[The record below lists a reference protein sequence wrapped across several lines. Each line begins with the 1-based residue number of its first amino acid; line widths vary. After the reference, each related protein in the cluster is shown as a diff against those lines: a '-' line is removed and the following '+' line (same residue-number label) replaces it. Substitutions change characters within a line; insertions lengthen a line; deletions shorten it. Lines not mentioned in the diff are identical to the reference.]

1 MKKFLTCSVFVLGML
16 VTAQA
21 QPYEK
26 ALNKYAEAHPVHKI
40 YVQYDKD
47 FYVPGETVWFKA
59 YLFTNDKPDVSS
71 SNLWVQLADK
81 KGTVIVSQRYPVMG
95 AVANGSIAL
104 PDTLK
109 QDNYFVRAVTASQ
122 LNGNESLINKKEL
135 VVLKAGGK
143 TVMETEPAA
152 IQFFPESGSL
162 VDGILTVVGFKA
174 TGKGGTPVDATGLIK
189 TEDGTTIAPFSTYYN
204 GLGRVQFKPQ
214 AGKKYFAEIETNSGT
229 KKFALPD
236 VSASGIILKIQD
248 EKGGKKF
255 QISRSV
261 TDKRKFD
268 SITVVGQINGHV
280 VYETDIA
287 FEDYPSIVGHIL
299 TDSLPSGILQLNVF
313 NTQSVSLAERL
324 TFVDNGEYRSS
335 ADIAVVKKGLGKRE
349 ENVLG
354 INFPDA
360 AQRSLSVV
368 VTDYNNQAWGDAG
381 SIASRILLADN
392 LNEYVWNPDWYFAQK
407 NDSTSRALDY
417 LLITSTPRWINWSQ
431 VLRNQTETNP
441 FADQHFIKLTGQVA
455 DEKTK
460 SPLGAG
466 KLSLLLEAGD
476 STRTGFEIPVDANGR
491 FVLDSMYYAGKG
503 KIYYGYTDSKGKS
516 KPALVIPDEDE
527 LSKKAAWIPVGFAD
541 QLVHY
546 SHTIEKGNNELENR
560 FQFLHSGFNEEKV
573 LEKVTVES
581 ERKKSPLEQ
590 VNEKYTTGV
599 FRSDA
604 KEAIDNINNPVND
617 KSMNAVDFV
626 KNRIQQLEISGD
638 GFVNR
643 KNMSLNSGRKWAV
656 GIFLNEVPA
665 NLGLLRTILAKD
677 IALVKFFEAGFVGV
691 GSSYPGGAVAVY
703 TKEKFGNE
711 LEPEKL
717 EYFEKDGFTSVKKF
731 ISPDYSQVGANKV
744 SKDNR
749 TTLYWNP
756 AIFTD
761 ANSKSVQVKFYNNDF
776 SKKLRVVIEGIDAAG
791 KLIHVEK
798 IIGE

>member
-1 MKKFLTCSVFVLGML
+1 MKKLLTGSVFVLGL
-16 VTAQA
+16 WVTAKGQL
-21 QPYEK
+21 YEK
-26 ALNKYAEAHPVHKI
+26 ALNKYAETHRVHKI
-40 YVQYDKD
+40 YIQYDKD

-59 YLFTNDKPDVSS
+59 YLFTNEKPDVSS

-81 KGTVIVSQRYPVMG
+81 KGNVIVAQRYPVVG
-95 AVANGSIAL
+95 AVANGGIVL

-109 QDNYFVRAVTASQ
+109 QDNYFVRAVTAAQ
-122 LNGNESLINKKEL
+122 LNVNESLIYKKEL

-143 TVMETEPAA
+143 AVVETEPAS
-152 IQFFPESGSL
+152 IQFFPESGNL
-162 VDGILTVVGFKA
+162 VDGILTVVGLKA
-174 TGKGGTPVDATGLIK
+174 TAKGGTPVDATGLVK
-189 TEDGTTIAPFSTYYN
+189 TEDGTTIAPFSTFYN

-214 AGKKYFAEIETNSGT
+214 AGKKYFAEVETGAGI
-229 KKFALPD
+229 KKFPLPE
-236 VSASGIILKIQD
+236 VSASGINLKIQD

-268 SITVVGQINGHV
+268 SITIVGQINGHV
-280 VYETDIA
+280 VYEADIA

-313 NTQSVSLAERL
+313 NTQSVPLAERL
-324 TFVDNGEYRSS
+324 TFVDNGEYHSS
-335 ADIAVVKKGLGKRE
+335 AEIAVVKNGLSKRE
-349 ENVLG
+349 ENVLD
-354 INFPDA
+354 INFPSA
-360 AQRSLSVV
+360 AQRSLSVS
-368 VTDYNNQAWGDAG
+368 VTDYNGQEWGDATSMG
-381 SIASRILLADN
+381 SRVLLAEN
-392 LNEYVWNPDWYFAQK
+392 LKEDVWNPEWYLAQK

-417 LLITSTPRWINWSQ
+417 LLITSTHRWINWSQ
-431 VLRNQTETNP
+431 VLQNQTETNS
-441 FADQHFIKLTGQVA
+441 FADQHFIKLSGQVL

-460 SPLGAG
+460 TPMGAG
-466 KLSLLLEAGD
+466 KLSLLLEAAD
-476 STRTGFEIPVDANGR
+476 STRTGFEIPVNANGK
-491 FVLDSMYYAGKG
+491 FALDSMYYAGKG
-503 KIYYGYTDSKGKS
+503 KIFYGYTDSKGKS
-516 KPALVIPDEDE
+516 KPAIVVPDEDE
-527 LSKKAAWIPVGFAD
+527 LTKKAAWIPAGFAD
-541 QLVHY
+541 QLVLT
-546 SHTIEKGNNELENR
+546 SFTTEKGNNELDR
-560 FQFLHSGFNEEKV
+560 RLQFIHSGLDEEKV

-581 ERKKSPLEQ
+581 GRKKSPFEV

-626 KNRIQQLEISGD
+626 KNRVQQLEISGD

-677 IALVKFFEAGFVGV
+677 IALVKFYEAGFVGV

-703 TKEKFGNE
+703 TKEKFNDE
-711 LEPEKL
+711 LQPEKL
-717 EYFEKDGFTSVKKF
+717 EYFEKDGFTSVRKF
-731 ISPDYSQVGANKV
+731 INPDYSQAGVTKTA
-744 SKDNR
+744 KDNR

-776 SKKLRVVIEGIDAAG
+776 SKKFKIIVEGIDSEG
-791 KLIHVEK
+791 KLIHAEK